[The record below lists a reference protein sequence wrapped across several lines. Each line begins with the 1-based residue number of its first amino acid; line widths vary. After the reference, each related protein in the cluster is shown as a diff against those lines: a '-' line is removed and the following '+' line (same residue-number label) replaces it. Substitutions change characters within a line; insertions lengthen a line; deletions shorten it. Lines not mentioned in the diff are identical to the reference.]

1 MEKDNLIENDIKK
14 LMLDLAAISDVC
26 NLVITKSSD
35 SLLSENELLSL
46 LYIIH
51 NIINCDNVIIEDLFD
66 KYLKE

>member
-35 SLLSENELLSL
+35 FLLSENELLSL